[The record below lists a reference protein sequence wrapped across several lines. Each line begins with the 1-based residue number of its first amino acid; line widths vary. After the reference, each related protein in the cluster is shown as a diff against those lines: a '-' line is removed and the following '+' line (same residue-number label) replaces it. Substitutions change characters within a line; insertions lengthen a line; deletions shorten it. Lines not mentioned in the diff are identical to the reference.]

1 MSVNKQIKSRKRV
14 AVHGEVFT
22 ADREVNS
29 MLDLV
34 DDEVKRIDSTV
45 LEPACGEGAFILK
58 VFDRKM
64 DVINSYHWSGWT
76 KEYFTLR
83 AVSSIYGVDIQKDN
97 VSICKN
103 KLEGQVLSY
112 FSNTSENFLRML
124 REILN
129 KNIVCGDTL
138 TASTSRKRPLVFS
151 EWFFGA
157 DGEISRRQYKYSE
170 LLENDGECNKNK
182 RLIKYDLMKEERK
195 SFSEDAVLA

>member
-1 MSVNKQIKSRKRV
+1 MLIDKQIKSRKRV
-14 AVHGEVFT
+14 ADHGEVFT
-22 ADREVNS
+22 ADREINA

-34 DDEVKRIDSTV
+34 DDEIKSIDSTV

-64 DVINSYHWSGWT
+64 NVINNYHWSGWT

-103 KLEGQVLSY
+103 KLEKEVLSN
-112 FSNTSENFLRML
+112 FSNTSESFQIML

-138 TASTSRKRPLVFS
+138 TASASRKKPLVFN

-157 DGEISRRQYKYSE
+157 DGEISRRQYKYLE
-170 LLENDGECNKNK
+170 LLENDGECNKSK
-182 RLIKYDLMKEERK
+182 RLIKYDLMKEEK
-195 SFSEDAVLA
+195 ESFSEDAVLA